1 MNIISQNFKNV
12 LKNKIKSLIIPN
24 LYSLI
29 DSFVDNLS
37 CNINGNFDYL
47 SFIYNSS
54 ESIRDSIKLVI
65 ISSFEEL
72 DNQFKNSTLRKER
85 YFINKSHVP
94 RTINTIF
101 GSITFYRTYYISK
114 FSRNG
119 FFFVDKT
126 FNLPKYDHYDP
137 IVKAIAINN
146 SFQTSQSQAARD
158 VSAFNNGLLYFIDNN
173 ITFNI
178 PRQSV
183 FNWINKWNVPNII
196 PKSIST
202 PDTLYVMADEKYIGA
217 QDINNDIMV
226 KCFVA
231 FEDVKHISKNR
242 NSLSNRFV
250 FSTSSKKPWKEFIDL
265 ISLRYDFSK
274 LKHICLIG
282 DGGSWI
288 KSGINELRID
298 SSNIVDYYLCEFHFK
313 QAIHHITSNKSER
326 KALITIFNNFSKRDF
341 IDAIDIII
349 ENEPHRSDTIKKK
362 RDYILN
368 NYYYIKNMLT
378 SNLGSSMESHI
389 SHLIA
394 SFFASRPKGYSTKHI
409 AKYLK
414 LNDYKNNN
422 INIFNLYLK
431 TYKLKKTTTINSDN
445 YIDYSLL
452 HTNQLNNIPIL
463 SNGHVIPL
471 YNELNKLAHN

>member
-1 MNIISQNFKNV
+1 MNIISQDFKNV

-29 DSFVDNLS
+29 DSFVDSLS

-54 ESIRDSIKLVI
+54 SSMRDSIKLII

-72 DNQFKNSTLRKER
+72 DNQFKNSSFRQNR
-85 YFINKSHVP
+85 YFINKSNVP

-101 GSITFYRTYYISK
+101 GPITFKRTYYSSK
-114 FSRNG
+114 FSSKR
-119 FFFVDKT
+119 FFFVDNA

-146 SFQTSQSQAARD
+146 SFQTSQAQSSRD
-158 VSAFNNGLLYFIDNN
+158 ISSFLGGLLYFIDKNL
-173 ITFNI
+173 TFNI
-178 PRQSV
+178 PRQSI
-183 FNWINKWNVPNII
+183 FNWINNWHVPNII
-196 PKSIST
+196 PSSIFT

-217 QDINNDIMV
+217 QDIDKDIMA
-226 KCFVA
+226 KCFVS
-231 FEDVKHISKNR
+231 FEDVKHVSKNR

-250 FSTSSKKPWKEFIDL
+250 FSTCSNKPWKEFMDL
-265 ISLRYDFSK
+265 IALRYDFSK

-288 KSGINELRID
+288 KSGINELRLN
-298 SSNIVDYYLCEFHFK
+298 SSNVVDFYLCEFHFK
-313 QAIHHITSNKSER
+313 QAIHHITSNKTER
-326 KALITIFNNFSKRDF
+326 NALFTIFNDFSKKDF
-341 IDAIDIII
+341 STAIDIII
-349 ENEPHRSDTIKKK
+349 ENEPLRADIIKKK

-368 NYYYIKNMLT
+368 NYYYIKNML
-378 SNLGSSMESHI
+378 NLHIGSSMESHI

-394 SFFASRPKGYSTKHI
+394 SFFASRPKGFSTKHI

-431 TYKLKKTTTINSDN
+431 SYKLKKTTTISES
-445 YIDYSLL
+445 YIDFSIFD
-452 HTNQLNNIPIL
+452 TNKMDNIPIL
-463 SNGHVIPL
+463 SAGRITSE
-471 YNELNKLAHN
+471 YKTLNSLAHN